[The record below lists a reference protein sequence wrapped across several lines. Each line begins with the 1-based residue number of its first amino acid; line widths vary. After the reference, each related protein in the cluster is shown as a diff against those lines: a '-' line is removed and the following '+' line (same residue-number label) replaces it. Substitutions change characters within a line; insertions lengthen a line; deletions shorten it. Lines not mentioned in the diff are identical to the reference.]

1 MTSELAEAILGA
13 AALLLITIG
22 VVIATR
28 KW

>member
-13 AALLLITIG
+13 AALVLIT
-22 VVIATR
+22 VALVIAMR